1 MEPPGP
7 LIYIVDSVR
16 SSWIA
21 FSCVVSSSDYESAA
35 LPLSYLGPLKTKDL
49 FKLSTYLA
57 AIFIKHS
64 SFSSILPKM
73 LSNLA
78 VETVLYLRNIA
89 MAFQPPN
96 FMMTL
101 SGTWP
106 LRKLLTQDRPRRE
119 L

>member
-1 MEPPGP
+1 
-7 LIYIVDSVR
+7 
-16 SSWIA
+16 
-21 FSCVVSSSDYESAA
+21 
-35 LPLSYLGPLKTKDL
+35 
-49 FKLSTYLA
+49 
-57 AIFIKHS
+57 
-64 SFSSILPKM
+64 M

>member
-1 MEPPGP
+1 
-7 LIYIVDSVR
+7 
-16 SSWIA
+16 
-21 FSCVVSSSDYESAA
+21 
-35 LPLSYLGPLKTKDL
+35 LKTKDL